1 MTNKYMYF
9 IANWKMYGNLKS
21 LNTLDKVIKF
31 SKSKEIMKGRLIYCP
46 PYTLI
51 NSFLKKFNNCLIDVG
66 AQNCHE
72 SSDYGPHTGFVN
84 AKMLKDIGANYV
96 IIGHSENR
104 EKGETNKII
113 NQKIKNAIKA
123 KLKIIFC
130 IGETL
135 KQKKN
140 GRTKSVLQNQIKFGL
155 DKVSKKTNLFIAYEP
170 VWSIGTGKIPNIKEL
185 EETVK
190 FIRSRF
196 KRKMPKIL
204 YGGSVNSENVKNFR
218 FIKELDGFLIGGASQ
233 NSKKFIDIVKKTYN

>member
-1 MTNKYMYF
+1 MYF

-51 NSFLKKFNNCLIDVG
+51 NSFLKKFKNCLIDVG

-140 GRTKSVLQNQIKFGL
+140 RRTKSVLQNQIKFGL

-185 EETVK
+185 KEIVK

-204 YGGSVNSENVKNFR
+204 YGGSVNSENIKNFR
-218 FIKELDGFLIGGASQ
+218 LIKELDGFLIGGASQ